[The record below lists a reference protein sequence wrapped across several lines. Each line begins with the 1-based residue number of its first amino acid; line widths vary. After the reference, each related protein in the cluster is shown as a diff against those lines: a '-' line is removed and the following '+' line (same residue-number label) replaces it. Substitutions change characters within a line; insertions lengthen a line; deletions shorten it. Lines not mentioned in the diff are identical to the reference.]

1 MKEKSWTRTDRL
13 LMAALVVLVIL
24 LTLVLAL
31 RETAWTR
38 QDQELK
44 KLAQENSA
52 AWSAE
57 MDRLIGEEDY
67 LGYEQFTA
75 AHRIG
80 TDQEAY
86 RRFYPLDYMIGQF
99 TAVYSDFVQV
109 IYPRDDYVKSYTTE
123 SFCENLDRFY
133 KVTEWDY
140 WVQSGQTSREK
151 EIRAAAEGMD
161 GQIQALLRAHLGLS
175 AEDAASLRGMKK
187 AKRDELLQERINSL
201 REQSPEDTE
210 AEEEDQ
216 NDEENVH

>member
-1 MKEKSWTRTDRL
+1 
-13 LMAALVVLVIL
+13 MAALVVLVIL

-99 TAVYSDFVQV
+99 GFSTVA
-109 IYPRDDYVKSYTTE
+109 
-123 SFCENLDRFY
+123 
-133 KVTEWDY
+133 
-140 WVQSGQTSREK
+140 
-151 EIRAAAEGMD
+151 
-161 GQIQALLRAHLGLS
+161 
-175 AEDAASLRGMKK
+175 
-187 AKRDELLQERINSL
+187 
-201 REQSPEDTE
+201 
-210 AEEEDQ
+210 
-216 NDEENVH
+216 